1 MYRNGGMGPR
11 GPMNRGRG
19 PMSGRPGFGP
29 GMGFGPD
36 RGMHHRPMGFGPGY
50 RPMGMWGRRSRRPM
64 MGFFPMGGLFI
75 LPALMFGG
83 WIVMVVL
90 GSILGL
96 VGSIIGGVFE
106 GLASLASGA
115 FSIGSVAVGVVIGLV
130 AFAMIRNR
138 KKEEAF
144 RQENTGSVDG
154 VEVEQVIE
162 PEKTYR
168 ANY

>member
-83 WIVMVVL
+83 WMAIAVV
-90 GSILGL
+90 GGILSL
-96 VGSIIGGVFE
+96 VGTVIGGIFS
-106 GLASLASGA
+106 GLSSLASGV
-115 FSIGSVAVGVVIGLV
+115 FSGDGILLGIVIGLI
-130 AFAMIRNR
+130 AFCY
-138 KKEEAF
+138 F
-144 RQENTGSVDG
+144 RGRENAESGRET
-154 VEVEQVIE
+154 
-162 PEKTYR
+162 K
-168 ANY
+168 